1 MGINRFIF
9 DASVAVKWFFDEEE
23 DEKARRF
30 LRLLRQKEIEIV
42 VPELFYCE
50 FASACWKK
58 VSKNLVSFE
67 YASQAL
73 DDIAALPLKRYP
85 DYELFDV
92 AFGNAIQYGISAYDG
107 FYVALAEIYV
117 APLVTAD
124 EGLLAACRGRFDF
137 IESLK
142 DQ

>member
-9 DASVAVKWFFDEEE
+9 DASVAVKWFFDEDE

-30 LRLLRQKEIEIV
+30 LKLLLRKEIEII

-50 FASACWKK
+50 FANACWKK
-58 VSKNLVSFE
+58 VSKKLVSPT

-73 DDIAALPLKRYP
+73 DDIQDLPLERYP
-85 DYELFDV
+85 DYELYDV
-92 AFGNAIQYGISAYDG
+92 AFGNAIQYGISSYDG

-124 EGLLAACRGRFDF
+124 EILLKACRGRFDF

-142 DQ
+142 DL